1 VRHAR
6 PHGSASFPINH
17 CTCQLIELTDNEAKV
32 CRQLATGRAPDAS
45 PATAAFVAQL
55 REQGS
60 KDGSMP
66 TRAAGFAQPTFSLLL
81 KLFRPDMVRFGRP
94 TISAHASEVA
104 TAGALSLSSSFA
116 ERNHRFF
123 SSRYWNDI
131 TISQPMR
138 QKPWIFHDRIH
149 YASVHAE

>member
-45 PATAAFVAQL
+45 PATAAFVAEL
-55 REQGS
+55 CEQ
-60 KDGSMP
+60 
-66 TRAAGFAQPTFSLLL
+66 AARTVRCPPGLLALPSPPLAFAQVISSGYGAIWA
-81 KLFRPDMVRFGRP
+81 PDHLC
-94 TISAHASEVA
+94 HASEVA

-131 TISQPMR
+131 TICQPMR